1 VAEDMGVD
9 WGQAFHIGG
18 AGFGTVF
25 LVLIILAGVV
35 SLIALAVKRISRGKG
50 EANSAQRKD

>member
-1 VAEDMGVD
+1 MGVD

-25 LVLIILAGVV
+25 LVLIILAGAI
-35 SLIALAVKRISRGKG
+35 SLVGLAVKRISRGKG

>member
-1 VAEDMGVD
+1 MGVA

-25 LVLIILAGVV
+25 LVLIILAGAI
-35 SLIALAVKRISRGKG
+35 SLVGLAVKRIGCGK
-50 EANSAQRKD
+50 EETSNQKKED